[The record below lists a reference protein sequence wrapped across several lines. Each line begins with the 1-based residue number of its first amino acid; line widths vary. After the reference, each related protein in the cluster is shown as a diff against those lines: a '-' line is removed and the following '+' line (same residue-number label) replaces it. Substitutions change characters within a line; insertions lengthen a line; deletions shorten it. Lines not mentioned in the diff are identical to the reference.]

1 MIQKIKDFV
10 KVNSAKI
17 STAGTTAL
25 VLTTGVSAS
34 EAGSS
39 GTTSS
44 AITDVGQALTGILKY
59 ISGVT
64 STILGDDLW
73 ILGMGFFVVSFI
85 CGLCMELSINVQ
97 SKNTQNLKQ
106 PYRPYLL
113 SASSTAEVRA
123 G

>member
-1 MIQKIKDFV
+1 MIQKIKDFI

-17 STAGTTAL
+17 ATAGTTAL

-34 EAGSS
+34 EASS
-39 GTTSS
+39 NGTTAS
-44 AITDVGQALTGILKY
+44 AITDVGSALTGILKY

-85 CGLCMELSINVQ
+85 CGLCMYFFRVG
-97 SKNTQNLKQ
+97 
-106 PYRPYLL
+106 R
-113 SASSTAEVRA
+113 R
-123 G
+123 

>member
-1 MIQKIKDFV
+1 MIDKIKDFI
-10 KVNSAKI
+10 KLHSAKI
-17 STAGTTAL
+17 ATAGTTAL

-34 EAGSS
+34 SQTTT

-44 AITDVGQALTGILKY
+44 AITDVGSALTGILGY

-85 CGLCMELSINVQ
+85 CGLCMYFFRVG
-97 SKNTQNLKQ
+97 
-106 PYRPYLL
+106 R
-113 SASSTAEVRA
+113 R
-123 G
+123 

>member
-1 MIQKIKDFV
+1 MIDKVKNFI

-17 STAGTTAL
+17 ATVGTTAL

-34 EAGSS
+34 EASGG
-39 GTTSS
+39 GTTTS
-44 AITDVGQALTGILKY
+44 AITDVGTALTGILKY

-85 CGLCMELSINVQ
+85 CGLCMYFFRVG
-97 SKNTQNLKQ
+97 
-106 PYRPYLL
+106 R
-113 SASSTAEVRA
+113 R
-123 G
+123 

>member
-1 MIQKIKDFV
+1 MIEKIKNFI

-17 STAGTTAL
+17 ATAGTTAL

-34 EAGSS
+34 DAGTG

-44 AITDVGQALTGILKY
+44 AITDVGSALTGILKY

-85 CGLCMELSINVQ
+85 CGLCMYFFRVG
-97 SKNTQNLKQ
+97 
-106 PYRPYLL
+106 R
-113 SASSTAEVRA
+113 R
-123 G
+123 

>member
-1 MIQKIKDFV
+1 MIEKVKDFI
-10 KVNSAKI
+10 KI
-17 STAGTTAL
+17 HSTKIATAGTTAL

-34 EAGSS
+34 EVGTG

-44 AITDVGQALTGILKY
+44 AITDVGSALTGILKY

-85 CGLCMELSINVQ
+85 CGLCMYFFRVG
-97 SKNTQNLKQ
+97 
-106 PYRPYLL
+106 R
-113 SASSTAEVRA
+113 R
-123 G
+123 

>member
-1 MIQKIKDFV
+1 MIDKIKDFI
-10 KVNSAKI
+10 KVNYAKI
-17 STAGTTAL
+17 ATAGTTAL

-34 EAGSS
+34 EAGGTG

-44 AITDVGQALTGILKY
+44 AITDVGSALTGILKY

-85 CGLCMELSINVQ
+85 CGLCMYFFRVG
-97 SKNTQNLKQ
+97 
-106 PYRPYLL
+106 R
-113 SASSTAEVRA
+113 R
-123 G
+123 

>member
-17 STAGTTAL
+17 ATAGTTAL

-34 EAGSS
+34 EASS
-39 GTTSS
+39 GGTTSS
-44 AITDVGQALTGILKY
+44 AITDVGSALTGILKY

-85 CGLCMELSINVQ
+85 CGLCMYFFRVG
-97 SKNTQNLKQ
+97 
-106 PYRPYLL
+106 R
-113 SASSTAEVRA
+113 R
-123 G
+123 

>member
-1 MIQKIKDFV
+1 MIEKIKNFI

-17 STAGTTAL
+17 ATAGTTAL

-34 EAGSS
+34 EASGG

-44 AITDVGQALTGILKY
+44 AITDVGSALTGILKY

-85 CGLCMELSINVQ
+85 CGLCMYFFRVG
-97 SKNTQNLKQ
+97 
-106 PYRPYLL
+106 R
-113 SASSTAEVRA
+113 R
-123 G
+123 

>member
-17 STAGTTAL
+17 ATAGTTAL
-25 VLTTGVSAS
+25 VLTTSISAS
-34 EAGSS
+34 EAGTG

-44 AITDVGQALTGILKY
+44 AITDVGSALTGILKY

-85 CGLCMELSINVQ
+85 CGLCMYFFRVG
-97 SKNTQNLKQ
+97 
-106 PYRPYLL
+106 R
-113 SASSTAEVRA
+113 R
-123 G
+123 

>member
-1 MIQKIKDFV
+1 MIEKVKDFI
-10 KVNSAKI
+10 KVHSAKI
-17 STAGTTAL
+17 ATAGTTAI

-34 EAGSS
+34 EASTS

-44 AITDVGQALTGILKY
+44 AITDVGSALTGILKY

-85 CGLCMELSINVQ
+85 CGLCMYFFRVG
-97 SKNTQNLKQ
+97 
-106 PYRPYLL
+106 R
-113 SASSTAEVRA
+113 R
-123 G
+123 

>member
-1 MIQKIKDFV
+1 MIDKIKDFL

-17 STAGTTAL
+17 ATAGTTAL

-34 EAGSS
+34 EASS
-39 GTTSS
+39 GGTTSS
-44 AITDVGQALTGILKY
+44 AITDVGSALTGILKY

-85 CGLCMELSINVQ
+85 CGLCMYFFRVG
-97 SKNTQNLKQ
+97 
-106 PYRPYLL
+106 R
-113 SASSTAEVRA
+113 R
-123 G
+123 

>member
-1 MIQKIKDFV
+1 MIEKVKDFI

-17 STAGTTAL
+17 ATAGTTAL

-34 EAGSS
+34 EASGG

-44 AITDVGQALTGILKY
+44 AITDVGSALTGILKY

-85 CGLCMELSINVQ
+85 CGLCMYFFRVG
-97 SKNTQNLKQ
+97 
-106 PYRPYLL
+106 R
-113 SASSTAEVRA
+113 R
-123 G
+123 

>member
-1 MIQKIKDFV
+1 MIEKVKDFI
-10 KVNSAKI
+10 KVHSAKI
-17 STAGTTAL
+17 ATAGTTAL

-34 EAGSS
+34 EASTS

-44 AITDVGQALTGILKY
+44 AITDVGSALTGILKY

-85 CGLCMELSINVQ
+85 CGLCMYFFRVG
-97 SKNTQNLKQ
+97 
-106 PYRPYLL
+106 R
-113 SASSTAEVRA
+113 R
-123 G
+123 

>member
-1 MIQKIKDFV
+1 MIEKIKDFV

-17 STAGTTAL
+17 ATAGTTAL

-34 EAGSS
+34 EASS
-39 GTTSS
+39 GGTTSS
-44 AITDVGQALTGILKY
+44 AITDVGSALTGILKY

-85 CGLCMELSINVQ
+85 CGLCMYFFRVG
-97 SKNTQNLKQ
+97 
-106 PYRPYLL
+106 R
-113 SASSTAEVRA
+113 R
-123 G
+123 

>member
-1 MIQKIKDFV
+1 MIQKIKEFI

-17 STAGTTAL
+17 ATAGTTAL

-34 EAGSS
+34 EAPSS
-39 GTTSS
+39 GTTTS
-44 AITDVGQALTGILKY
+44 AITDVGSALTGILKY

-85 CGLCMELSINVQ
+85 CGLCMYFFRVG
-97 SKNTQNLKQ
+97 
-106 PYRPYLL
+106 R
-113 SASSTAEVRA
+113 R
-123 G
+123 

>member
-1 MIQKIKDFV
+1 MIEKVKEFF

-17 STAGTTAL
+17 ATAGTTAL

-34 EAGSS
+34 EASS
-39 GTTSS
+39 GGTTSS
-44 AITDVGQALTGILKY
+44 AITDVGSALTGILKY

-85 CGLCMELSINVQ
+85 CGLCMYFFRVG
-97 SKNTQNLKQ
+97 
-106 PYRPYLL
+106 R
-113 SASSTAEVRA
+113 R
-123 G
+123 

>member
-1 MIQKIKDFV
+1 MIQKIKDFI

-17 STAGTTAL
+17 ATAGTTAL

-34 EAGSS
+34 EASS
-39 GTTSS
+39 GGTTSS
-44 AITDVGQALTGILKY
+44 AITDVGSALTGILKY

-85 CGLCMELSINVQ
+85 CGLCMYFFRVG
-97 SKNTQNLKQ
+97 
-106 PYRPYLL
+106 R
-113 SASSTAEVRA
+113 R
-123 G
+123 

>member
-1 MIQKIKDFV
+1 MIQKIKEFI

-17 STAGTTAL
+17 ATAGTTAL

-34 EAGSS
+34 EAGAG

-44 AITDVGQALTGILKY
+44 AITDVGSALTGILKY

-85 CGLCMELSINVQ
+85 CGLCMYFFRVG
-97 SKNTQNLKQ
+97 
-106 PYRPYLL
+106 R
-113 SASSTAEVRA
+113 R
-123 G
+123 